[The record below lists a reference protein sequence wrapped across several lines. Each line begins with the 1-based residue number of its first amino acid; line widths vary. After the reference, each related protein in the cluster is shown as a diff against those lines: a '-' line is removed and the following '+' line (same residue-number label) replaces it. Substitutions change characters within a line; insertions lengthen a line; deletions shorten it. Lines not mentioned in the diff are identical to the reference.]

1 MSAILPFNLDLL
13 DIQPL
18 YSSGLTQNIPHYMI
32 VRPESKARVA
42 LVAACLIAYN
52 TIHMSTPILLV
63 GFDRGFGP
71 QPEIT
76 IYRPESVAGVEY
88 FFRPL

>member
-1 MSAILPFNLDLL
+1 
-13 DIQPL
+13 
-18 YSSGLTQNIPHYMI
+18 MI

-63 GFDRGFGP
+63 GFDRGFGL

-76 IYRPESVAGVEY
+76 IHRPESVAGVEY